1 MASRAIWKGQ
11 LRLSLVSIPVEV
23 HSATKSNAK
32 PSFRQI
38 HGPTGKPVHY
48 EKTVAG
54 VGPVKADDI
63 LKGYETADGDYV
75 LIDPEE
81 IEAIRLETR
90 KTLELVQFVDLSE
103 IAPLWFDRPYYIVP
117 TDALAEDAY
126 RVVRDALRAAGRV
139 GLGQMVM
146 RGKEY
151 LCAVKPCGDGLLME
165 TLHYADELR
174 QADPLFSGIG
184 DEAVD
189 DDLLDVARTLI
200 DRKTAK
206 FDPRS
211 FTDRYAVALRDL
223 VEAKVKNRKT
233 PRARVGSADEAPVGG
248 RGNVIDLMEALKR
261 SLSETK
267 GAAAPKGKAKAA
279 AKEEAPPAPAAKP
292 ARKAA
297 AAKDET
303 PAPKRN
309 KAG

>member
-11 LRLSLVSIPVEV
+11 LRLSLVAIPVEI

-54 VGPVKADDI
+54 VGPVKAEDI

-81 IEAIRLETR
+81 VEAIRLETK
-90 KTLELVQFVDLSE
+90 KTLELVQFVDPGE
-103 IAPLWFDRPYYIVP
+103 IAPLWYDRPYYIVP
-117 TDALAEDAY
+117 TDALAQDAY

-151 LCAVKPCGDGLLME
+151 LCAVRPCGDGLLLE

-184 DEAVD
+184 DEAVEQ
-189 DDLLDVARTLI
+189 DLLEVARTLI
-200 DRKTAK
+200 DRKTAG
-206 FDPRS
+206 FDPRA

-233 PRARVGSADEAPVGG
+233 PRARVGSGDEAPGGG
-248 RGNVIDLMEALKR
+248 RGNVIDLMDALKR

-267 GAAAPKGKAKAA
+267 AAGAPKPRGRERADGGAETGAKGKAA
-279 AKEEAPPAPAAKP
+279 AKGGKASAPASG
-292 ARKAA
+292 RK
-297 AAKDET
+297 
-303 PAPKRN
+303 R
-309 KAG
+309 AG

>member
-1 MASRAIWKGQ
+1 MASRAIWTGQ
-11 LRLSLVSIPVEV
+11 LRLSLVAIPVEV
-23 HSATKSNAK
+23 HSATKSNAR

-54 VGPVKADDI
+54 VGPVKPDDI

-75 LIDPEE
+75 LIDPAEV
-81 IEAIRLETR
+81 EAIRLETK
-90 KTLELVQFVDLSE
+90 KTLELVQFVDPGE
-103 IAPLWFDRPYYIVP
+103 IAPLWYDRPYYIVP
-117 TDALAEDAY
+117 TDALAQDAY

-151 LCAVKPCGDGLLME
+151 LCAVRPCGDGLLLE

-184 DEAVD
+184 DEAVEA
-189 DDLLDVARTLI
+189 DLLEVARALI

-206 FDPRS
+206 FDPRA

-233 PRARVGSADEAPVGG
+233 PRARVGAGDEAPHAG

-261 SLSETK
+261 SLSETGK
-267 GAAAPKGKAKAA
+267 AAPKGRK
-279 AKEEAPPAPAAKP
+279 APAAEP
-292 ARKAA
+292 APKGGR
-297 AAKDET
+297 
-303 PAPKRN
+303 PAPKR
-309 KAG
+309 KTAG